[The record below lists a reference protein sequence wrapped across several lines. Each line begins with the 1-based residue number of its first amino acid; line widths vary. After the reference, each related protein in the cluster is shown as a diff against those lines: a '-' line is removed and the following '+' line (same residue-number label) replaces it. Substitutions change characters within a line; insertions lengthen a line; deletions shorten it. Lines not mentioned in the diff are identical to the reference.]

1 MVSFKVNTHERAL
14 AVLERVL
21 DENYAVLEAAVSR
34 MPGVNLVPL
43 ESTYLPWLDCPW
55 PGA

>member
-1 MVSFKVNTHERAL
+1 MVDELKG
-14 AVLERVL
+14 VL
-21 DENYAVLEAAVSR
+21 DENYAVLEASVSR

-55 PGA
+55 PGT